1 MLSACAVKGPSAL
14 SVCAVNGAMLLTA
27 PLKVEPAQASL
38 APVPQLQCQTVETRK
53 TDPCPDVELDRT
65 GEDAE
70 LLWSDG
76 FVACQEVGREQSEV
90 DKAAQEAGNVM
101 KTRADVRRCSM

>member
-1 MLSACAVKGPSAL
+1 MLSACAVKRPSAL
-14 SVCAVNGAMLLTA
+14 SVRAVKGAILLTA

-38 APVPQLQCQTVETRK
+38 APVPQLQRQTVETWK
-53 TDPCPDVELDRT
+53 ADPCPDVELDRT

-70 LLWSDG
+70 LLRSDG

-90 DKAAQEAGNVM
+90 DNAAQEAAHEM
-101 KTRADVRRCSM
+101 K